1 MDTSLVHRR
10 TPCTH
15 TWGQFSVSRCTHL
28 LNGHLPVWVPLLLL
42 SLQVNV
48 RYDAFHQNPTK
59 FASIETIWRVSDLP
73 QLLHC
78 APYNKRTAKSVWSI
92 TAAMSQWWMQS
103 SGRRQAEP
111 M

>member
-42 SLQVNV
+42 SLHVNV

-73 QLLHC
+73 QLPALC
-78 APYNKRTAKSVWSI
+78 TIQQKD
-92 TAAMSQWWMQS
+92 SQECMVHY
-103 SGRRQAEP
+103 GCNEPVVDAEQWA
-111 M
+111 